1 MIKSKI
7 RTIRE
12 KSGYT
17 QSKLAEQANLSIRT
31 IQRIESGQTI
41 PKGYTLNVLAEVL
54 KVDKTELLQQP
65 LIEPLSSE
73 DDLKLRM
80 INLSALCFL
89 GIPFGNILIPFM
101 IWNKNKAQ
109 LKVDEV
115 GRRVINFQIIWTL
128 CTAILLII
136 SPFLQDSIPWNFTLI
151 LMVGLLAVC
160 INLFFIIKTAFSLM
174 RQEYDVLPLKLRFL

>member
-1 MIKSKI
+1 MIKSKV

-12 KSGYT
+12 KLGYT

-41 PKGYTLNVLAEVL
+41 PKGYTLNALAEVL
-54 KVDKTELLQQP
+54 KVDKIELLQQP

-73 DDLKLRM
+73 DNLKLRM

-115 GRRVINFQIIWTL
+115 GRRIINFQIIWTL

-136 SPFLQDSIPWNFTLI
+136 SPFLQTSIPWDFTLI